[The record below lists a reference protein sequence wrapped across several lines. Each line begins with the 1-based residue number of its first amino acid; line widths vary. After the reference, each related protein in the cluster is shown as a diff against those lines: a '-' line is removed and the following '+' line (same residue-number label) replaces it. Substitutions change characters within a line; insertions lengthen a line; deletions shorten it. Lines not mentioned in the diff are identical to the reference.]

1 MGSVMRIAKLAAAI
15 AAVSLLA
22 GCTTV
27 TAGNATK
34 DPSFKPGDAI
44 VSLLNP
50 GNYPTAP
57 KPGPALKPGA
67 ETGRIFDG
75 ERMGDYVVGPWEV
88 DSQLLDADI
97 TATGLLLSVHSV
109 FHANTEVANK
119 HHFIYGFGSTRGTPQ
134 GADHPRSIQNAVLRF
149 PDPAEAAAAAADFYM
164 QDPFRQLSS
173 SNPDVSVPGHPETRA
188 FQFTTADGAFATK
201 ALTVHGPLLLVQ
213 GTSSQQSA
221 DVSLQLAAKT
231 LDLQTSRIDAF
242 RPTDPSQFATMQI
255 DPDGLLRRVVPTK
268 DGTFNQGLWGPH
280 AILHFDS
287 DPLKTAP
294 ALAEAGVDQVAVRGA
309 YVYQTRDAAA
319 ATQLTAKLLELAKEG
334 NEPGPSVPGLPA
346 ATCVMIPVDMLHTK
360 IAKCFAAVGRWTFH
374 AYSIQPF
381 DATQR
386 MASQYLLLTAK

>member
-1 MGSVMRIAKLAAAI
+1 MRIAKLAAAV
-15 AAVSLLA
+15 AAVALLA

-27 TAGNATK
+27 TNGSATK

-44 VSLLNP
+44 ISLLNP

-57 KPGPALKPGA
+57 KPGSALKPGP
-67 ETGRIFDG
+67 ETGRIYDG
-75 ERMGDYVVGPWEV
+75 ERMGEYVVGPWEV
-88 DSQLLDADI
+88 DPQLLEADI
-97 TATGLLLSVHSV
+97 TATGLLLTVAPV
-109 FHANTEVANK
+109 FPRRNDVGDK
-119 HHFIYGFGSTRGTPQ
+119 HHFIYGFSSTRGTAQ
-134 GADHPRSIQNAVLRF
+134 GAEHPRAIQNAVLRF
-149 PDPAEAAAAAADFYM
+149 PSPDEAAAAAADFYT
-164 QDPFRQLSS
+164 QDPFIHEPSARL
-173 SNPDVSVPGHPETRA
+173 DVPVAGHPETRA
-188 FQFTTADGAFATK
+188 FQFTQPDGAFATI
-201 ALTVHGPLLLVQ
+201 ASTVHGPFVLVQ
-213 GTSSQQSA
+213 ATSSQQSA
-221 DVSLQLAAKT
+221 DVSMQLATKA
-231 LDLQTSRIDAF
+231 LDLQMSRIDAF

-255 DPDGLLRRVVPTK
+255 DPDGLLGRVVPTK

-360 IAKCFAAVGRWTFH
+360 IVKCFAAVGRWTFH